1 VDAVTNGRALL
12 PGNTRTL
19 LQAGVPSAIVER
31 FVSQTS
37 APVTDEKSAKVLASD
52 AINNEFY
59 PSLISM
65 PSIAPLENA
74 SGFDEWMFGSGE
86 NDDVQLAALLPP
98 DLEGKLKVPSSRL
111 MINNGDSD
119 EPPTKKVKVEIDEE
133 AGEVVNLTRVYVK
146 AKTGVNQGVK
156 TEEL

>member
-1 VDAVTNGRALL
+1 M
-12 PGNTRTL
+12 
-19 LQAGVPSAIVER
+19 
-31 FVSQTS
+31 
-37 APVTDEKSAKVLASD
+37 TDEKLAKVLASD

-59 PSLISM
+59 PSVISM

-98 DLEGKLKVPSSRL
+98 DLEGKLKVPSPRL
-111 MINNGDSD
+111 MTNNGDSD

-133 AGEVVNLTRVYVK
+133 AGEVVNLTRIYVK